1 MAINFNVNPYYDDY
15 NEDKGFHRILFKP
28 SVSVQAREL
37 TQLQTIMQKQVER
50 VGNHFFEDGSMV
62 IPGQIAID
70 TKVKAVKLTV
80 NSVGATNLPVLFNG
94 QNLIVEGL
102 TTGVEALV
110 LLGIAAEGADSPTLI
125 VRFVKA
131 GTDNTTTEFGVNETI
146 QIKSTSTQFI
156 TVASDAVTVSS
167 IASIQEGVYYA
178 GKAFVKVL
186 QQTIAL
192 DKYSSTPTYRV
203 GLTLDESIV
212 TAIDDTSLY
221 DNAIG
226 APNETAPGADR
237 YKIAL
242 TLTKLSTTSVLDQGF
257 YELARVENGV
267 ISRSVNRTQYS
278 ILERTLA
285 RRTFDE
291 SGNYTVNP
299 FRIQIREHR
308 NNNRGAWV
316 ASTEYKAGDVVS
328 YNGNTY
334 VALSDATTNSTPP
347 THISGEVTNGVV
359 WLYTDYPLYN
369 QGVYTPAQG
378 GDNTKLAIGIE
389 PGKAY
394 VQGYEIEKIA
404 TEYVSIAKA
413 RDTRSVADEKIST
426 VLGNYVY
433 VSNVNCTTS
442 STFDISNFTEVE
454 LYDRITST
462 ARTAAGTKVGTAKI
476 RGIYKHSGN
485 ASLANSVYKLSLFD
499 INLNDGK
506 SLERNVKQF
515 IATDFSAD
523 VSGFNSDYVLIT
535 GTSTASASTTV
546 TGTGTAFTQELQ
558 AGDYIYI
565 DSLQALRRVAS
576 ITNDYSLTVDTAAT
590 FTGSRIYRVELS
602 LKEPEFTPAMFEFP
616 FSVIKETSNPS
627 YTIYKPLV
635 TTANA
640 AGAITISGNAFNT
653 AATLDDYVII
663 NTSTG
668 ATFAGTEIKYP
679 APDTIYLY
687 GLQANDTYTVIS
699 PITATG
705 TPKTKTAT
713 TASLTITDS
722 SIYSA
727 PVISLDKTDVFAIDS
742 VKLISD
748 SGNINISEW
757 FDLDNGQRSTHYD
770 VSRLVRKPKYP
781 VPSGNIRVDFRYFAH
796 GVGDYFSASS
806 YVSYPYEK
814 IPVFYGDDFVIR
826 LSDVLDFRPVKND
839 NGIGFKQS
847 YLTHRNFLSEF
858 DFVHYLGRKDK
869 ISIDLRG
876 NIFSVTG
883 ASAVIPQEPNDSSVG
898 MNLYKINLQP
908 YTLSASDPSVTFEY
922 IDNKRYTMKDIGD
935 IEKRIQNIEY
945 FTALS
950 LLEQDTASLSIRDSY
965 GLERFKNG
973 FIVDNFEGHG
983 VGDVTSPDYR
993 CSVNMEN
1000 NELRPFY
1007 VMDNINLV
1015 EKTPAA
1021 ADRLS
1026 AAYQVTGDLVTLR
1039 YSHTSLVEQPYASR
1053 TENINPFAIAS
1064 FNGQIDLNPP
1074 ADEWFETEVR
1084 PEIIV
1089 NEEGNFD
1096 AVRTAQES
1104 SGALGTV
1111 WNAWQ
1116 TQWSGV
1122 PQTTSERTE
1131 TAVLQSGIGTDF
1143 DQRFGLGAIT
1153 EPWSGPRGT
1162 SAQSGNPVGV
1172 RAVTLQTTAS
1182 QVGQARTGV
1191 RTSVISRI
1199 DRRLIDDRIVST
1211 ATIPFIRSRRLTVL
1225 ARGFKPN
1232 TKLYSFF
1239 DDVSVSSYMTPATKI
1254 AYTPASGT
1262 FDYEVNADSYG
1273 EEVDRAARR
1282 IAGDTESAFN
1292 KGDVIYVSTRS
1303 ATNYTLSTS
1312 PATAVVAY
1320 KGAGNVFHLVN
1331 VKGSFATSDTVTGTI
1346 SSATGTLLAGG
1357 SALSQGDDLIT
1368 NDNGDIT
1375 AVFNIPNTTA
1385 IKFRTGT
1392 RELTLTDS
1400 SVNNRN
1406 LATTQGRTS
1415 YSAAGTL
1422 QTRQATIAATRN
1434 AQIIRE
1440 AIVETRTVV
1449 ESNENITNDTGWY
1462 DPLAQTFLV
1471 DKKNGC
1477 FITKVDVFFSAKD
1490 SALPVTLEIRNT
1502 VNGYPGKRI
1511 LPFSRVTLLPEQVT
1525 TSTDG
1530 SSATTFTFKSP
1541 VYVEENG
1548 EYCIVLLS
1556 DSTEYRVWISQLGD
1570 DQIGTDRRISQQ
1582 PYAGVL
1588 FKSQNA
1594 STWTADQL
1602 QDLKFKLYRAQFDT
1616 GNVGSFSLVNETVPT
1631 RLLPA
1636 SSLEFSNNSSVIT
1649 VLHPHHGMQNGAN
1662 VVITGFDGAYNI
1674 PASNVN
1680 AQHTIGNV
1688 LTDTY
1693 TITVGNIANQTA
1705 TYVSG
1710 NIRATEDLVFDV
1722 MQPIVQFQNFTGTS
1736 IVFKANTAPA
1746 TFYSGRSSTPVTV
1759 LANENNYFSTPQAIK
1774 STPNENLTS
1783 GTGRKSFELR
1793 ALLTTTSDNLSPA
1806 IDLNRSSLI
1815 TIHNKIDDLE
1825 LADADF
1831 LHDTRNVIDSNVSIS
1846 FSGNS
1851 IVTTEANAANI
1862 IASIDVGK
1870 TIVITGAGDP
1880 ANNVSVVVS
1889 KVVNE
1894 SGIANIFTYT
1904 AFTTESAGAEVTIQQ
1919 KERFIDERA
1928 NENGSAASKYVT
1940 RQINLQNPSKF
1951 LKIMFAGN
1959 VPNEANVD
1967 VYYRT
1972 LVVGSNEALNKVNYT
1987 LIQPVTSIVKTQDP
2001 GLFTDITY
2009 EIDDLPLFTSAA
2021 IKIVFRSTNS
2031 SQVPSIKDLRV
2042 IACP

>member
-15 NEDKGFHRILFKP
+15 DEDKGFHRILFKP

-50 VGNHFFEDGSMV
+50 MGNHFFEDGAMV
-62 IPGQIAID
+62 IPGQIGID

-80 NSVGATNLPVLFNG
+80 NSVGATNLPVLFDG

-125 VRFVKA
+125 VRFVKG
-131 GTDNTTTEFGVNETI
+131 GTDNTTTEFTVNETI

-156 TVASDAVTVSS
+156 TVAADAVTDSS

-178 GKAFVKVL
+178 GKTFVKVL

-192 DKYSSTPTYRV
+192 EKYTSTPSYRV
-203 GLTLDESIV
+203 GLTLEENIV
-212 TAIDDTSLY
+212 TAIDDSSLY

-226 APNETAPGADR
+226 SPNETAPGADR

-242 TLTKLSTTSVLDQGF
+242 TLSKLSLTSTLDQGF
-257 YELARVENGV
+257 YELARIENGV
-267 ISRSVNRTQYS
+267 INRTVNRTQYS
-278 ILERTLA
+278 VLERTLA

-299 FRIQIREHR
+299 FRIQVREHR
-308 NNNRGAWV
+308 NNNRGTWT
-316 ASTEYKAGDVVS
+316 ASTAYKIGDVVA
-328 YNGNTY
+328 YEGNTY
-334 VALSDATTNSTPP
+334 VALSEATTDSTPP
-347 THISGEVTNGVV
+347 THISGEVTNGVA
-359 WLYTDYPLYN
+359 WLYSDSPLYN
-369 QGVYTPAQG
+369 QGIYTPAQG
-378 GDNTKLAIGIE
+378 GDESKLAIGIE

-404 TEYVSIAKA
+404 TEYIPIPKA
-413 RDTRSVADEKIST
+413 RDTRSVTDEKLST
-426 VLGNYVY
+426 VIGNFVY
-433 VSNVNCTTS
+433 VSNVNCTTA

-454 LYDRITST
+454 LYDRITS
-462 ARTAAGTKVGTAKI
+462 APRTAAGSKVGTAKV

-485 ASLANSVYKLSLFD
+485 ATLSNAVFKLSLFD
-499 INLNDGK
+499 ISVNEGK

-515 IATDFSAD
+515 VATNFSAD
-523 VSGFNSDYVLIT
+523 ISGLNSDYALLT
-535 GTSTASASTTV
+535 GTGTASASTTV
-546 TGTGTAFTQELQ
+546 TGTGTTFAEELVV
-558 AGDYIYI
+558 GDYIYI
-565 DSLQALRRVAS
+565 DSLGELRRVTAVTSNYS
-576 ITNDYSLTVDTAAT
+576 ITIDTAAT
-590 FTGSRIYRVELS
+590 FTGSRLFRAQLG
-602 LKEPEFTPAMFEFP
+602 LQEPEFTPAMFEFP
-616 FSVIKETSNPS
+616 FSVIKETSNPT
-627 YTIYKPLV
+627 YTIHKPLISA
-635 TTANA
+635 ANVN
-640 AGAITISGNAFNT
+640 GAITISGNTFNT

-663 NTSTG
+663 NTTTG
-668 ATFAGTEIKYP
+668 ATFAGTEIRYP
-679 APDTIYLY
+679 APDTIFLY
-687 GLQANDTYTVIS
+687 GLKPSDTYTVIS
-699 PITATG
+699 PIIETAS
-705 TPKTKTAT
+705 PRTKTAT
-713 TASLTITDS
+713 TTSLTITNS
-722 SIYSA
+722 AIYSA
-727 PVISLDKTDVFAIDS
+727 FEISLNKTDVFAIDS
-742 VKLISD
+742 VKLITD
-748 SGNINISEW
+748 TGNINIGEW
-757 FDLDNGQRSTHYD
+757 FDLDTGQRSTHYD
-770 VSRLVRKPKYP
+770 VSKLIRKPSFP
-781 VPSGNIRVDFRYFAH
+781 APSGNIRIDFRYFDH
-796 GVGDYFSASS
+796 GVGNYFSASS

-826 LSDVLDFRPVKND
+826 LSDVLDYRPVKND
-839 NGIGFKQS
+839 NGVGFEQS
-847 YLTHRNFLSEF
+847 YLPHRNFLSEF
-858 DFVHYLGRKDK
+858 DFVHYLPRKDK

-876 NIFSVTG
+876 NLFATTG
-883 ASAVIPQEPNDSSVG
+883 ASAVIAQDPNDPAVG

-908 YTLSASDPSVTFEY
+908 YTLTASDPSVTFEY
-922 IDNKRYTMKDIGD
+922 IDNKRYTMRDIGD
-935 IEKRIQNIEY
+935 LEKRVQNIEY
-945 FTALS
+945 YTALS
-950 LLEQDTASLSIRDSY
+950 LLEQDTASMSIRDSF

-983 VGDVTSPDYR
+983 VGDVSSPDYR
-993 CSVNMEN
+993 CSINMEN

-1015 EKTPAA
+1015 EKTPSES
-1021 ADRLS
+1021 DRIS

-1039 YSHTSLVEQPYASR
+1039 YTHETLVDQKYASR
-1053 TENINPFAIAS
+1053 VENVNPFAIAT

-1084 PEIIV
+1084 PEVIV

-1096 AVRTAQES
+1096 AVRTALES

-1116 TQWSGV
+1116 TQWTGV
-1122 PQTTSERTE
+1122 PQTLSERRE

-1143 DQRFGLGAIT
+1143 DQRFGIGRQVN
-1153 EPWSGPRGT
+1153 PWAGPAAGSG
-1162 SAQSGNPVGV
+1162 VGV
-1172 RAVTLQTTAS
+1172 RTITLQTSAT
-1182 QVGQARTGV
+1182 QFGQARTGV

-1199 DRRLIDDRIVST
+1199 DRRLVDDRIVST
-1211 ATIPFIRSRRLTVL
+1211 ATIPFIRSRRLTIVG
-1225 ARGFKPN
+1225 RGFKPN
-1232 TKLYSFF
+1232 TKLFSFF
-1239 DDVSVSSYMTPATKI
+1239 DDVDVSSFMTPATRV
-1254 AYTPASGT
+1254 AYTPVSGT
-1262 FDYEVNADSYG
+1262 FNHEVNADTYG
-1273 EEVDRAARR
+1273 EDIDRAARR
-1282 IAGDTESAFN
+1282 VAGDTESAFN

-1303 ATNYTLSTS
+1303 ASNFTLSTS
-1312 PATAVVAY
+1312 PATAVLSY

-1331 VKGSFATSDTVTGTI
+1331 VKGSFLTSDTVTGTI

-1357 SALSQGDDLIT
+1357 SAEAQGSNLIT
-1368 NDNGDIT
+1368 NTNGDIA
-1375 AVFNIPNTTA
+1375 AVFNIPNTSA
-1385 IKFRTGT
+1385 VRFRTGT
-1392 RELTLTDS
+1392 RELVFTDNAQ
-1400 SVNNRN
+1400 NNRV

-1415 YSAAGTL
+1415 YSATGTL

-1440 AIVETRTVV
+1440 ATLDTRTIVETTEGVG
-1449 ESNENITNDTGWY
+1449 NDTGWY

-1477 FITKVDVFFSAKD
+1477 FITKVDIFFSSKD
-1490 SALPVTLEIRNT
+1490 ANLPVTVEVRNT
-1502 VNGYPGKRI
+1502 VNGYPGKRVM
-1511 LPFSRVTLLPEQVT
+1511 PFSRVTLLPEQVV
-1525 TSTDG
+1525 TSTNG
-1530 SSATTFTFKSP
+1530 SAATTFTFKSP
-1541 VYVEENG
+1541 IFLEENG

-1570 DQIGTDRRISQQ
+1570 DQVGSDRKISQQ

-1616 GNVGSFSLVNETVPT
+1616 ANVGSFAVVNETVPT
-1631 RLLPA
+1631 RELP
-1636 SSLEFSNNSSVIT
+1636 SSALEFNNNSSVIT
-1649 VLHPHHGMQNGAN
+1649 VTHPHHGMQNSAN
-1662 VVITGFDGAYNI
+1662 VVLSGFDGIYNI
-1674 PASNVN
+1674 PAGNVN
-1680 AQHTIGNV
+1680 TKHKIGNV

-1693 TITVGNIANQTA
+1693 TITVANVANQSA

-1722 MQPIVQFQNFTGTS
+1722 MQPIVQFQNFTGTT
-1736 IVFKANTAPA
+1736 VTFKANTAPA
-1746 TFYSGRSSTPVTV
+1746 TFFSGRSTTPVDV

-1774 STPNENLTS
+1774 SSPNENLTS

-1793 ALLTTTSDNLSPA
+1793 ALMATTSDNLSPV

-1815 TIHNKIDDLE
+1815 AIHNKIDDFD

-1831 LHDTRNVIDSNVSIS
+1831 AHDTRNVITANVSIS

-1862 IASIDVGK
+1862 LASIDIGK
-1870 TIVITGAGDP
+1870 TIVITGAANP
-1880 ANNVSVVVS
+1880 ANNVSAVVS
-1889 KVVNE
+1889 KVVNA

-1904 AFTTESAGAEVTIQQ
+1904 SFTTESAGAPITIQQ

-1928 NENGSAASKYVT
+1928 SENGSAASKYVT

-1951 LKIMFAGN
+1951 LKIMFAAN

-1972 LVVGSNEALNKVNYT
+1972 LVVGSNEQLNKVNYT
-1987 LIQPVTSIVKTQDP
+1987 LVQPVSGIIKSQDP
-2001 GLFTDITY
+2001 GLFNDVTY
-2009 EIDDLPLFTSAA
+2009 EIDNLPLFTSAA